1 MISPFYSH
9 GIFSDCDSM
18 EWLAR
23 QLEQTNGFT
32 AANNVSYCWR
42 DNIVKSGL
50 NLAAE
55 VLATKNDSKVLL
67 IGHSQGG
74 LVCRV
79 AAVALVGQHL
89 ETCGTYT
96 RKILRWQAQS
106 KLKNCF
112 SGELAVVTIATPN
125 TGAMTFG
132 QMSLAA
138 ELTARTVLE
147 AADWSGFH
155 NVRDL
160 MTPRLF
166 EEFQNWRV
174 NARYLSI
181 SGVSVNRYSRGSV
194 AKLTE
199 FWPVKRV
206 SVRFDLPNDLVVEDS
221 STDLRQSLI
230 PPEIDVAEL
239 YQHVRTYPTSIQ
251 LDHFNVRESPEV
263 VRLIKDRLRWLFPQH
278 GLDDI

>member
-1 MISPFYSH
+1 MKISPFYRH
-9 GIFSDCDSM
+9 GMMSNCNSM
-18 EWLAR
+18 VWLAK
-23 QLEQTNGFT
+23 QLGKNRRFNQ
-32 AANNVSYCWR
+32 ANNVNYRWR
-42 DNIVKSGL
+42 NNIVDSGL
-50 NLAAE
+50 GLADQ
-55 VLATKNDSKVLL
+55 VLAGNHNSRVLL

-79 AAVALVGQHL
+79 AAVALKGQHL
-89 ETCGTYT
+89 KTCKAYT
-96 RKILRWQAQS
+96 KKFQQWKNEQE
-106 KLKNCF
+106 NCF

-138 ELTARTVLE
+138 ELTARGVLE
-147 AADWSGFH
+147 FADLGGFH

-160 MTPRLF
+160 TTPRLF
-166 EEFQNWRV
+166 EEFQNWQV
-174 NARYLSI
+174 DARYLSI

-194 AKLTE
+194 ATLAE

-230 PPEIDVAEL
+230 PPEIDVAEF
-239 YQHVRTYPTSIQ
+239 YQHVRTYPTSIH
-251 LDHFNVRESPEV
+251 LDHFSILESPEV
-263 VRLIKDRLRWLFPQH
+263 VRLIKDRINWLFPD
-278 GLDDI
+278 LDDI